1 MTPRILLALNLGS
14 TSLKFAGYRVDGEA
28 AHAAS
33 LQRLGGG
40 QTSVSSSD
48 RNAANS
54 KLSSLLTAVKAS
66 DLDEPP
72 DCVVHRV
79 VHGGALVGPTR
90 LDVPTRARLRALASW
105 APLHQTPA
113 LDLVEAAMQHWPAAE
128 HRAVFDTDWHHTLL
142 PRHHT
147 LALPN
152 VLRQRGIRRYGFHG
166 LAYQS
171 AWRQLQALAP
181 ESVERRIVFAH
192 LGGGSSLCAVQ
203 HGRSVDTSM
212 DLTPNS
218 GLPMATRC
226 GQIDPGLMLAL
237 LREGASVD
245 ELEVWLERES
255 GLLGMSGVSGDLR
268 TLIERDDQASRLAL
282 EVYALR
288 VAQGIAQMTI
298 SLGGIDDLVFTGGIG
313 SHAHAMRSAIG
324 ELLRPFGA
332 SLEAGSN
339 QTGATRIDASA
350 SAVRVWV
357 LKVDEEYEM
366 ARTVVSAEQGSIGAL
381 AP

>member
-1 MTPRILLALNLGS
+1 MLLALNLGS
-14 TSLKFAGYRVDGEA
+14 TSLKFAWYRFDHEA
-28 AHAAS
+28 ANAGS
-33 LQRLGGG
+33 LRRLNNG

-48 RNAANS
+48 PDA
-54 KLSSLLTAVKAS
+54 LTSLLTAVLAS
-66 DLDEPP
+66 DCGEPP
-72 DCVVHRV
+72 ACVVHRV
-79 VHGGALVGPTR
+79 VHGGSMIGPCSLDASTR
-90 LDVPTRARLRALASW
+90 TRLRALASW

-142 PRHHT
+142 PRHYT
-147 LALPN
+147 LALPAA
-152 VLRQRGIRRYGFHG
+152 LRQRDMRRYGFHG

-181 ESVERRIVFAH
+181 DSIDRRIVFAH
-192 LGGGSSLCAVQ
+192 LGGGSSLCAV
-203 HGRSVDTSM
+203 HGGRSIDTTM

-237 LREGASVD
+237 LRDGASVD
-245 ELEVWLERES
+245 ELETWLERES
-255 GLLGMSGVSGDLR
+255 GMLGMSGVSGDLR
-268 TLIERDDQASRLAL
+268 TLIERDDEASRLAL

-313 SHAHAMRSAIG
+313 SHAHAMRSAMG
-324 ELLRPFGA
+324 ELLRPLGA
-332 SLEAGSN
+332 ALDLRSNEAG
-339 QTGATRIDASA
+339 GTRIDAPA

-366 ARTVVSAEQGSIGAL
+366 ARSVVSAEQGSIGAL